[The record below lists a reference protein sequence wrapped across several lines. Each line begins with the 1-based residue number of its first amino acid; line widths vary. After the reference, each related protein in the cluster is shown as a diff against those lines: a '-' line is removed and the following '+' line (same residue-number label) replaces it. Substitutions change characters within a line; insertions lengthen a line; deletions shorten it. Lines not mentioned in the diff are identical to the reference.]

1 MLVPGGT
8 HTRVLDKEVSKV
20 AVRTRID
27 VAKEVAPKFGVT
39 LQDADRFVLL
49 VLNEIKAI
57 LKRGDEVAFRGFG
70 RFSPVRQEGRIKR
83 NPATGKRIVTPAKNV
98 VKFKP
103 YGDLAKLQFE
113 V

>member
-1 MLVPGGT
+1 M
-8 HTRVLDKEVSKV
+8 
-20 AVRTRID
+20 AVRTRSD
-27 VAKEVAPKFGVT
+27 VAKEVAPKFGIT

-49 VLNEIKAI
+49 VLSEIKVL

-70 RFSPVRQEGRIKR
+70 RFAPVRQEGRIKR
-83 NPATGKRIVTPAKNV
+83 NPKTGERIITPVEDVV

-103 YGDLAKLQFE
+103 YGELAKLQLE